1 MRTVF
6 HSSEARL
13 CNNGCFG
20 FDSGLLKV
28 LALIDFQSA
37 VKCTNRKGELVPG
50 CPSKIG
56 THGCA
61 YSVCSAD
68 HELRE
73 YR

>member
-1 MRTVF
+1 
-6 HSSEARL
+6 
-13 CNNGCFG
+13 
-20 FDSGLLKV
+20 V

-37 VKCTNRKGELVPG
+37 VKFMNRKGELVPG

-61 YSVCSAD
+61 YSVSVCSAD